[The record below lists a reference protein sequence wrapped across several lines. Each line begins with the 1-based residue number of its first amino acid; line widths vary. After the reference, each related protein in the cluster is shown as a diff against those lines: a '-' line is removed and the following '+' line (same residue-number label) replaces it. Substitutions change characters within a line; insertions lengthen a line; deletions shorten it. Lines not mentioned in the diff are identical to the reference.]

1 MIYQTSQQ
9 AQQAQQQMLSPKT
22 NNKQLTVPRITK
34 TRSKKRT
41 TNKDKDTK
49 SSPNDNNN
57 NTSTNTNTDSTD
69 NKNQDGSRS
78 SDRSGLC
85 GSGADEGEASQAP
98 GKEGSGSTSGDE
110 DRVSL
115 GGGSGAQQRTA
126 KEKAQ
131 IRRAQVRRAQI
142 QHRKRK
148 ADYMRQLELDIDM
161 LRDLITNAEQDM
173 RTIQKDNEAIRVQ
186 LGVVKMVQNDRGVNA
201 GTGVVAVAGGVG
213 GVGGGGGQGGGPG
226 DIDARMTDVPQV
238 SITPAPP
245 VQTNAV
251 PTVDNM
257 AASFSPLSIS
267 TETSPFQSTMATSP
281 GGTVSSG
288 MGSIDGLE
296 GLDYNSNNTNP
307 PSLFDGI
314 DLDDISVS
322 IVMDEAI
329 GNPVY
334 QIASLTPN
342 AATLSTSSPDFADPL
357 SPGSISTFPTTP
369 ISPLDPGF
377 IPNFHTDLAA
387 TPLTTST
394 VAGSGTNQLSAT
406 AYILPNLTVAQTHQ
420 VVNFVLALEHVC
432 WGHAGHGY
440 HEPDAEICA
449 DSGHALMATNL
460 FLREAP
466 EGIFSSIETSA
477 KDMTAFITNTD
488 PANPE
493 ATAQHMQA
501 HQASQG
507 LTWQAP
513 DITLQTLYGLAVS
526 LNPISE
532 MELAPVQAWFEL
544 AARYPLPILLRKD
557 VLNALKR
564 EFVGVVRCLYFGAV
578 MERVAFESVVQRVVE
593 PVMLAEEKA
602 MATGMPG
609 LLTQQHP
616 VITVSPNDL
625 TLNATATQ
633 ATDFATDFATA
644 PEAAGV
650 R

>member
-1 MIYQTSQQ
+1 MDNTP
-9 AQQAQQQMLSPKT
+9 SPPTERPSFSSFWKRT
-22 NNKQLTVPRITK
+22 KEAATAATRQVTFVPIVPRITK
-34 TRSKKRT
+34 SRPRKRT
-41 TNKDKDTK
+41 TSKDKDAK
-49 SSPNDNNN
+49 SSEDNDNNN
-57 NTSTNTNTDSTD
+57 TSNTDSND
-69 NKNQDGSRS
+69 KDGCRS
-78 SDRSGLC
+78 SDRSGLR
-85 GSGADEGEASQAP
+85 GSGADETEASRAP
-98 GKEGSGSTSGDE
+98 GQEGSGGASSDE

-115 GGGSGAQQRTA
+115 GRGSGGAQERTA

-173 RTIQKDNEAIRVQ
+173 RTIQKENEAIRVQ
-186 LGVVKMVQNDRGVNA
+186 LGVVTMVRNNRGVNV
-201 GTGVVAVAGGVG
+201 GTGVVAV
-213 GVGGGGGQGGGPG
+213 GGGGGGGG
-226 DIDARMTDVPQV
+226 IDAVMADVPKL
-238 SITPAPP
+238 SITPAPY
-245 VQTNAV
+245 VQSNDLA
-251 PTVDNM
+251 TVDNV

-267 TETSPFQSTMATSP
+267 AETSPFQSTTAMSP
-281 GGTVSSG
+281 GVTVSSG
-288 MGSIDGLE
+288 MDSVDGFE
-296 GLDYNSNNTNP
+296 GLDYSSNNTNP
-307 PSLFDGI
+307 PSLFDDI

-334 QIASLTPN
+334 QIASLPPN
-342 AATLSTSSPDFADPL
+342 TAALSALSPDFADPINP
-357 SPGSISTFPTTP
+357 SGSAFPTTP

-377 IPNFHTDLAA
+377 VPNFHTDLASA
-387 TPLTTST
+387 PAASST
-394 VAGSGTNQLSAT
+394 VVSSGADKLSAM

-432 WGHAGHGY
+432 WGHAGHSF

-466 EGIFSSIETSA
+466 EGVFSSIETSA
-477 KDMTAFITNTD
+477 KDMTAFTTNTE

-544 AARYPLPILLRKD
+544 AARYPLSVLLRLD

-578 MERVAFESVVQRVVE
+578 MERVAFESVVQRVIE

-602 MATGMPG
+602 LATSMPG
-609 LLTQQHP
+609 LLPQQPP

-625 TLNATATQ
+625 TINASATQ
-633 ATDFATDFATA
+633 TTDFAAVS
-644 PEAAGV
+644 EASGA
-650 R
+650 RR